1 MFSKL
6 LLVSICGLIFGYYA
20 FKSVAGYLS
29 YKTISQ
35 HSRERQERQPLPQIC
50 LSSDQTHQRLDQL
63 GMSHKEYE
71 YEGIWTSSD
80 GNYSTLSE
88 NQVKR
93 IISPDLND
101 LLLKIKVRSRIN
113 DDSDRY
119 EEEVFTSEEIL
130 NGTKVKILELDS
142 VEYFA
147 IFCFHFSQASFPFG
161 IEKVYL
167 HVNSYQY
174 QYHISIFNHIEKVYL
189 HVKEKSK
196 VFVVS
201 PGNFYTFER
210 KRNQMSVIPELKYD
224 YQVFCFFTQ
233 SNLI

>member
-1 MFSKL
+1 
-6 LLVSICGLIFGYYA
+6 
-20 FKSVAGYLS
+20 
-29 YKTISQ
+29 
-35 HSRERQERQPLPQIC
+35 
-50 LSSDQTHQRLDQL
+50 
-63 GMSHKEYE
+63 MSHKEYE

-88 NQVKR
+88 HQVKR

-113 DDSDRY
+113 GDSDRY

-147 IFCFHFSQASFPFG
+147 IFCFHFSPTSFPFG

-167 HVNSYQY
+167 HVNFY
-174 QYHISIFNHIEKVYL
+174 QYHISILIYIEKVYL

-233 SNLI
+233 SNLIYILKNSDFRFITMCLSVCLCQTTIVRHPLLGGRMLAGDSRRIWKYTL